1 MRENEAR
8 FLNVKPVDV
17 PVLAVTGGKG
27 GTGKTTVAVNLA
39 AALSMKGLSVLLVD
53 ADVDCPNVAVL
64 LGIELKNGE
73 EIRFFKPEID
83 EEKCV
88 RCGKCAEVCLEHAL
102 VHAKDAVPAFFEEL
116 CSGCG
121 ACRLVCPVD
130 AIKEGYKVL
139 GKIFS
144 SKTGSLEV
152 VTGELRLTEARSPLV
167 VKATKDYAYKMA
179 MHGGYDL
186 IIVDTAPGIHSSV
199 VRALQGADLALAVTE
214 PSHLGAH
221 DLERILQLG
230 KEIRISLAVVLNRAD
245 IPSGIKSRIYGLCD
259 SYGVEIV
266 SEIPFDEELLKA
278 YVNRVPVVQYNLKCP
293 SAQALSTL
301 ADYVSRRLG

>member
-8 FLNVKPVDV
+8 FFNFKPVDV

-39 AALSMKGLSVLLVD
+39 VVLITKGLSVLLVD

-64 LGIELKNGE
+64 LGIELQNGK
-73 EIRFFKPEID
+73 EICFFKPELD
-83 EEKCV
+83 EDKCV
-88 RCGKCAEVCLEHAL
+88 KCGKCAEVCLEHAL
-102 VHAKDAVPAFFEEL
+102 VHVKDTVPAFFEEL

-130 AIKEGYKVL
+130 AIKEGHKVL

-144 SKTGSLEV
+144 SKFGSLEV

-167 VKATKDYAYKMA
+167 VKATKDHAYKIA
-179 MHGGYDL
+179 TQNNYNL

-199 VRALQGADLALAVTE
+199 VRALQGADFALAVTE

-230 KEIRISLAVVLNRAD
+230 KELALDIAVVLNRAD
-245 IPSGIKSRIYGLCD
+245 IPSGVKSRIHGLCS
-259 SYGVEIV
+259 SYDVEIV
-266 SEIPFDEELLKA
+266 SEIPFDKELLNA
-278 YVNRVPVVQYNLKCP
+278 YVNRVPVVQHNPKSP
-293 SAQALSTL
+293 SAQALFKL
-301 ADYVSRRLG
+301 ADYVSRRLC